1 MPGAGMIAM
10 GMSDQ
15 SPFDR
20 ASGINVKITCLTV
33 KTERRVAKHFAEF
46 S

>member
-20 ASGINVKITCLTV
+20 AFGIDVEITRLTV
-33 KTERRVAKHFAEF
+33 KPERRVAKHFAEF